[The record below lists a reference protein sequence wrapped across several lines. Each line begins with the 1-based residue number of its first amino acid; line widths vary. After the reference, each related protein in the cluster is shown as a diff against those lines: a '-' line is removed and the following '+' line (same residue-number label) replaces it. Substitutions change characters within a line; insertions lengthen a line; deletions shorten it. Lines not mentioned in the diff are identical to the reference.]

1 MTVFFLTLSNWFK
14 KKKKVTLT
22 CVFKFRIDL
31 HCILVYFCCVYSHVL
46 VACAALAD
54 CAAVCLSQ
62 GAYAKAA
69 SRESCYPG

>member
-31 HCILVYFCCVYSHVL
+31 HCILLCIF
-46 VACAALAD
+46 
-54 CAAVCLSQ
+54 AVCIHM
-62 GAYAKAA
+62 
-69 SRESCYPG
+69 C